1 MVAQRVVL
9 ERLGPVPESQ
19 CRQGH
24 VILQAYCAQD
34 GLLGKVGMV
43 FARLGVVLRVRG
55 SVGGVDG
62 QYDDDGWLWYM
73 RILAAALLR
82 TDADWHLT
90 HHQILL
96 NCIILCISTRTN
108 RYRVL
113 CPQQR
118 NVIVKL
124 FSRFSPST

>member
-24 VILQAYCAQD
+24 VTLQAYCAQD

-62 QYDDDGWLWYM
+62 QCDDEWLYSDK
-73 RILAAALLR
+73 RECHFDSIAL
-82 TDADWHLT
+82 
-90 HHQILL
+90 
-96 NCIILCISTRTN
+96 
-108 RYRVL
+108 
-113 CPQQR
+113 
-118 NVIVKL
+118 
-124 FSRFSPST
+124 FRF